1 VVVIL
6 SRLIG
11 ESKGVGID
19 GADDDDV
26 GDRDGDSDEEDDGD
40 DEMDGGDDEMDG
52 SDELR
57 SQQSCS
63 FLLLIPPLL
72 SFPTPSSLIM

>member
-19 GADDDDV
+19 GSDDDD
-26 GDRDGDSDEEDDGD
+26 GGERDGDSDEEDDGD
-40 DEMDGGDDEMDG
+40 DEIDG

-57 SQQSCS
+57 SQQSWS
-63 FLLLIPPLL
+63 FLLLIPPLFSL
-72 SFPTPSSLIM
+72 PTPSSLIM

>member
-1 VVVIL
+1 MVIL

-11 ESKGVGID
+11 ESKGVRID
-19 GADDDDV
+19 GGDDDDV

-40 DEMDGGDDEMDG
+40 DEMDG

-57 SQQSCS
+57 SQHSCS
-63 FLLLIPPLL
+63 FLLLIPPLFSL
-72 SFPTPSSLIM
+72 PTPSSLIM

>member
-40 DEMDGGDDEMDG
+40 DEMDG